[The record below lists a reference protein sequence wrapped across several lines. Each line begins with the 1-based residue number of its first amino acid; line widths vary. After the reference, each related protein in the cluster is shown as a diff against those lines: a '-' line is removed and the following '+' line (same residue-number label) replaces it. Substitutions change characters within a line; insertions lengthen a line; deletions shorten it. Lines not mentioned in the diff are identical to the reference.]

1 MAKVKKT
8 IKTLHVS
15 LARKA
20 YGTKRPLARQG
31 GRRGK
36 KSIFKKSG
44 AKPKTTAKLVKK
56 PAAGKKSAVR
66 GKSLFQAPPSVVVEK
81 SVAITDKGN
90 KYFRANIK
98 RELREK
104 LVRLRERITGQINF
118 LAADNLSRTQKD
130 AEVDFRSEEQG
141 TDNFDRDF
149 ALNRVSLEQDIVFE
163 IDEALNRIKIGT
175 YGACESCGRPIEK
188 ARMMAL
194 PYSRTCI
201 KCQSKLETGHKKF
214 RSFETAALF
223 PNADKTVPEVASEE
237 E

>member
-1 MAKVKKT
+1 MAKVKKL
-8 IKTLHVS
+8 IS
-15 LARKA
+15 
-20 YGTKRPLARQG
+20 
-31 GRRGK
+31 K
-36 KSIFKKSG
+36 KFR
-44 AKPKTTAKLVKK
+44 AKPRTKAKLAKK
-56 PAAGKKSAVR
+56 PTAGKKPAVR
-66 GKSLFQAPPSVVVEK
+66 GKSRFQAPSVVVEK
-81 SVAITDKGN
+81 LAAMVGKGN
-90 KYFRANIK
+90 KYLSTGIK
-98 RELREK
+98 RELSEK

-175 YGACESCGRPIEK
+175 YGACESCGGPIEK
-188 ARMMAL
+188 ARIVAL
-194 PYSRTCI
+194 PYARMCVG
-201 KCQSKLETGHKKF
+201 CQSKLETGRKKF

-223 PNADKTVPEVASEE
+223 PNADKTVPETASEE

>member
-1 MAKVKKT
+1 MAKVKKA
-8 IKTLHVS
+8 IKAL
-15 LARKA
+15 
-20 YGTKRPLARQG
+20 
-31 GRRGK
+31 K
-36 KSIFKKSG
+36 KSISKKCA
-44 AKPKTTAKLVKK
+44 AKPKAK
-56 PAAGKKSAVR
+56 PAVAKKTAAR
-66 GKSLFQAPPSVVVEK
+66 GKVRFQAPPSVVVEK
-81 SVAITDKGN
+81 TTELIGKGN
-90 KYFRANIK
+90 KYLGADLK

-175 YGACESCGRPIEK
+175 YGACESCGGPIEK
-188 ARMMAL
+188 ARMSAL
-194 PYSRTCI
+194 PHSRMCVG
-201 KCQSKLETGHKKF
+201 CQSKLETGRKKF

-223 PNADKTVPEVASEE
+223 PNADKAVPEVASEE

>member
-1 MAKVKKT
+1 MAKVKKAVAALKKSISKKPVAKAGT
-8 IKTLHVS
+8 AAKSAKKPVV
-15 LARKA
+15 ARKA
-20 YGTKRPLARQG
+20 AAQG
-31 GRRGK
+31 KGR
-36 KSIFKKSG
+36 FE
-44 AKPKTTAKLVKK
+44 
-56 PAAGKKSAVR
+56 
-66 GKSLFQAPPSVVVEK
+66 APPSVVPEK
-81 SVAITDKGN
+81 MAPMVGKGN
-90 KYFRANIK
+90 KYLGAEVK
-98 RELREK
+98 RELHDR

-175 YGACESCGRPIEK
+175 YGACESCGGPIEK
-188 ARMMAL
+188 ARMSAL
-194 PYSRTCI
+194 PYSRMCVG
-201 KCQSKLETGHKKF
+201 CQAKLETGRKKF

-223 PNADKTVPEVASEE
+223 PNADKAVPEMASEE

>member
-1 MAKVKKT
+1 MAKVKKA
-8 IKTLHVS
+8 VR
-15 LARKA
+15 AF
-20 YGTKRPLARQG
+20 
-31 GRRGK
+31 K
-36 KSIFKKSG
+36 KSISRKSG
-44 AKPKTTAKLVKK
+44 AKRKTRAKLT
-56 PAAGKKSAVR
+56 KKSAVGKKPAGGR
-66 GKSLFQAPPSVVVEK
+66 KTAVQGKSRFHAPLPVVVEK
-81 SVAITDKGN
+81 SVSMVGKGN
-90 KYFRANIK
+90 KYFSADLK

-104 LVRLRERITGQINF
+104 LMRLRERITGQINF

-175 YGACESCGRPIEK
+175 YGACESCGGAIEK
-188 ARMMAL
+188 TRIIAL
-194 PYSRTCI
+194 PYSRMCVG
-201 KCQSKLETGHKKF
+201 CQSKVETGRKKF

-223 PNADKTVPEVASEE
+223 PNADKTAPEVASEE

>member
-1 MAKVKKT
+1 MAKVKKA
-8 IKTLHVS
+8 IKKL
-15 LARKA
+15 
-20 YGTKRPLARQG
+20 
-31 GRRGK
+31 K
-36 KSIFKKSG
+36 KSISKKSG
-44 AKPKTTAKLVKK
+44 AKPGTKAKSTKK
-56 PAAGKKSAVR
+56 PAVVKKSAVR
-66 GKSLFQAPPSVVVEK
+66 AKARFQSPPPVVMEK
-81 SVAITDKGN
+81 LAAMIGKGN
-90 KYFRANIK
+90 KHLSADMK

-175 YGACESCGRPIEK
+175 YGACENCGGPIEK
-188 ARMMAL
+188 ARMLAL
-194 PYSRTCI
+194 PYSRMCVG
-201 KCQSKLETGHKKF
+201 CQSKLETGRKKF

-223 PNADKTVPEVASEE
+223 PNADKTVLETAVEE

>member
-1 MAKVKKT
+1 MAKVKKA
-8 IKTLHVS
+8 IKALKRSISKKPRTKSKTRAKLPKKKV
-15 LARKA
+15 AGRKVVVA
-20 YGTKRPLARQG
+20 
-31 GRRGK
+31 K
-36 KSIFKKSG
+36 KSK
-44 AKPKTTAKLVKK
+44 
-56 PAAGKKSAVR
+56 VR
-66 GKSLFQAPPSVVVEK
+66 GRSRFQAPPSVVFEK
-81 SVAITDKGN
+81 LNAIIGKGN
-90 KYFRANIK
+90 KYLSAGLK

-163 IDEALNRIKIGT
+163 IDEALNRIQIGT
-175 YGACESCGRPIEK
+175 YGACESCGGPIEK
-188 ARMMAL
+188 ARIVAL
-194 PYSRTCI
+194 PYSRMCVG
-201 KCQSKLETGHKKF
+201 CQSKLETGRKKF

-223 PNADKTVPEVASEE
+223 PNADKTVPESASEE

>member
-1 MAKVKKT
+1 MAKVKKA
-8 IKTLHVS
+8 IKAL
-15 LARKA
+15 
-20 YGTKRPLARQG
+20 
-31 GRRGK
+31 K
-36 KSIFKKSG
+36 KSISKKSG
-44 AKPKTTAKLVKK
+44 AKPNRKAKAAKKPVVGKKHAVGNK
-56 PAAGKKSAVR
+56 PAAR
-66 GKSLFQAPPSVVVEK
+66 GKSRFHAPPSVVVEK
-81 SVAITDKGN
+81 LAAMVGKGN
-90 KYFRANIK
+90 KYLSNSVK

-175 YGACESCGRPIEK
+175 YGACESCGGPIEK
-188 ARMMAL
+188 PRISAL
-194 PYSRTCI
+194 PYSRMCVG
-201 KCQSKLETGHKKF
+201 CQSKVETGRKKF

-223 PNADKTVPEVASEE
+223 PNADKAVPEMASEE

>member
-1 MAKVKKT
+1 MAKIKKA
-8 IKTLHVS
+8 IKAL
-15 LARKA
+15 
-20 YGTKRPLARQG
+20 
-31 GRRGK
+31 K
-36 KSIFKKSG
+36 KSISKKSG
-44 AKPKTTAKLVKK
+44 AKPKPNAKLTKK
-56 PAAGKKSAVR
+56 PAGGKKHAVSKKSAVGKKSAFR
-66 GKSLFQAPPSVVVEK
+66 GKSRFQAPPSVVVEK
-81 SVAITDKGN
+81 LAAMVGKGN
-90 KYFRANIK
+90 KYFSADIK

-175 YGACESCGRPIEK
+175 YGACESCGGPIEK
-188 ARMMAL
+188 ARMVAL
-194 PYSRTCI
+194 PYSRMCVG
-201 KCQSKLETGHKKF
+201 CQSKSETGRKKF

-223 PNADKTVPEVASEE
+223 PNADKAVPELASEE

>member
-1 MAKVKKT
+1 MAKVKKA
-8 IKTLHVS
+8 IKAL
-15 LARKA
+15 
-20 YGTKRPLARQG
+20 
-31 GRRGK
+31 K
-36 KSIFKKSG
+36 KSISKKSA
-44 AKPKTTAKLVKK
+44 AKPKAAVKLVKK
-56 PAAGKKSAVR
+56 PAVGNKPAVR
-66 GKSLFQAPPSVVVEK
+66 GKTRFQAPPSVVVEK
-81 SVAITDKGN
+81 LATMAGKGSKFLSADIN
-90 KYFRANIK
+90 

-163 IDEALNRIKIGT
+163 IDEALNRIKIGS
-175 YGACESCGRPIEK
+175 YGACESCGGAIEK
-188 ARMMAL
+188 ARMLAL
-194 PYSRTCI
+194 PYSRMCVG
-201 KCQSKLETGHKKF
+201 CQSKLETGRKKF

-223 PNADKTVPEVASEE
+223 PNADKAVPEVASEE

>member
-1 MAKVKKT
+1 MAKVKKA
-8 IKTLHVS
+8 IKAL
-15 LARKA
+15 
-20 YGTKRPLARQG
+20 
-31 GRRGK
+31 K
-36 KSIFKKSG
+36 KSISKKIR
-44 AKPKTTAKLVKK
+44 AIPKTKAKVAKK
-56 PAAGKKSAVR
+56 PAAGKKHAGR
-66 GKSLFQAPPSVVVEK
+66 GKSRFQAPPSVVVEK
-81 SVAITDKGN
+81 MTAMIGKGN
-90 KYFRANIK
+90 KYLSAGIK
-98 RELREK
+98 RELHEK

-175 YGACESCGRPIEK
+175 YGACESCGGPIEK
-188 ARMMAL
+188 SRIIAL
-194 PYSRTCI
+194 PYSRMCVG
-201 KCQSKLETGHKKF
+201 CQSKLEKGRKKF

-223 PNADKTVPEVASEE
+223 PNADKTVPDVASEE

>member
-1 MAKVKKT
+1 MAKVKKA
-8 IKTLHVS
+8 IKAL
-15 LARKA
+15 
-20 YGTKRPLARQG
+20 
-31 GRRGK
+31 K
-36 KSIFKKSG
+36 KSIPKSP
-44 AKPKTTAKLVKK
+44 APSPKLRQDWQENRPLVKSRG
-56 PAAGKKSAVR
+56 PGQVTLPGAAVGGR
-66 GKSLFQAPPSVVVEK
+66 GKIGRNGRQREQVSQR
-81 SVAITDKGN
+81 D
-90 KYFRANIK
+90 IK

-104 LVRLRERITGQINF
+104 LVRLRERLTGQINF

-175 YGACESCGRPIEK
+175 YGACESCGGPIEK
-188 ARMMAL
+188 ARMAAL
-194 PYSRTCI
+194 PYSRMCVG
-201 KCQSKLETGHKKF
+201 CQAKLETGRKKF

-223 PNADKTVPEVASEE
+223 PNADKAVPEMTSEE

>member
-1 MAKVKKT
+1 MAKVKKA
-8 IKTLHVS
+8 IK
-15 LARKA
+15 AF
-20 YGTKRPLARQG
+20 
-31 GRRGK
+31 K
-36 KSIFKKSG
+36 KSISKKIRVKSQ
-44 AKPKTTAKLVKK
+44 AKAKLTKK
-56 PAAGKKSAVR
+56 PAVGKKSAIR
-66 GKSLFQAPPSVVVEK
+66 GKSRFQAPPSVVVEK
-81 SVAITDKGN
+81 LATMVGKGN
-90 KYFRANIK
+90 KYLSTGIK

-104 LVRLRERITGQINF
+104 LMRLRERITGQINF

-175 YGACESCGRPIEK
+175 YGACESCGGPIEK
-188 ARMMAL
+188 PRILAL
-194 PYSRTCI
+194 PYSRMCVG
-201 KCQSKLETGHKKF
+201 CQSKLETGRKKF

-223 PNADKTVPEVASEE
+223 PNADKTVPETASEE

>member
-1 MAKVKKT
+1 MAKVKKA
-8 IKTLHVS
+8 IKAL
-15 LARKA
+15 
-20 YGTKRPLARQG
+20 
-31 GRRGK
+31 K
-36 KSIFKKSG
+36 KSISKKSD
-44 AKPKTTAKLVKK
+44 AKPKTTAKLAKK
-56 PAAGKKSAVR
+56 PAVGKKSAVW
-66 GKSLFQAPPSVVVEK
+66 GKSRFQAPPSVVVEK
-81 SVAITDKGN
+81 LAAIVGKGN
-90 KYFRANIK
+90 KYFSADVK
-98 RELREK
+98 RELRDK

-175 YGACESCGRPIEK
+175 YGACESCGGPIEK
-188 ARMMAL
+188 TRLVAL
-194 PYSRTCI
+194 PYSRMCVG
-201 KCQSKLETGHKKF
+201 CQSKLETGRKKF

-223 PNADKTVPEVASEE
+223 PNADKAVPEMASEE

>member
-1 MAKVKKT
+1 MAKVKKA
-8 IKTLHVS
+8 IKAH
-15 LARKA
+15 
-20 YGTKRPLARQG
+20 
-31 GRRGK
+31 K
-36 KSIFKKSG
+36 KSISKKIR
-44 AKPKTTAKLVKK
+44 AKPKTKAKLAKK
-56 PAAGKKSAVR
+56 PAAGKKPVVR
-66 GKSLFQAPPSVVVEK
+66 GKSRFQSPPTVVMEK
-81 SVAITDKGN
+81 LAAMVGKGN
-90 KYFRANIK
+90 KYLGAALK
-98 RELREK
+98 RELHTK

-175 YGACESCGRPIEK
+175 YGACESCGGPIEK
-188 ARMMAL
+188 ARIVAL
-194 PYSRTCI
+194 PYSRMCVS
-201 KCQSKLETGHKKF
+201 CQSKLETGHKKF

-223 PNADKTVPEVASEE
+223 PNADKAVPEVASEE

>member
-1 MAKVKKT
+1 MAKVKKA
-8 IKTLHVS
+8 IKALHVS
-15 LARKA
+15 AARKA
-20 YGTKRPLARQG
+20 SGAKRPLARQG

-36 KSIFKKSG
+36 KSISKKIR
-44 AKPKTTAKLVKK
+44 AKPKSAAKSVKK
-56 PAAGKKSAVR
+56 PAVGKKHAIR
-66 GKSLFQAPPSVVVEK
+66 GKSRFQAPPSVVVEK
-81 SVAITDKGN
+81 LAALIGKGN
-90 KYFRANIK
+90 KYLSTDIK

-175 YGACESCGRPIEK
+175 YGACESCGGPIEK
-188 ARMMAL
+188 ARIIAL
-194 PYSRTCI
+194 PYSRMCVG
-201 KCQSKLETGHKKF
+201 CQSKLETGRKKF

-223 PNADKTVPEVASEE
+223 PNADKAVPETASEE